1 MEIAERA
8 GAELLLLHVADPG
21 AAPGEPGSLI
31 PPLYMDHPQH
41 EWPAWTSE
49 FVRRFASLCLLG
61 QVHVRFRLAF
71 GNPAAEVLRVA
82 KEQSADLLLLAWRG
96 VLDEPRAAILNT
108 LVAEA
113 RCPVMVLRARCVLKL
128 GYGDEDGAPE
138 DGSAASGG
146 ATSTQRSPAGTTHA
160 AIREPGTA
168 GRGKGPHAPSMSAD
182 PPSSLA

>member
-1 MEIAERA
+1 MPAD
-8 GAELLLLHVADPG
+8 ELLLLHVADPG
-21 AAPGEPGSLI
+21 AAPGERGSLI

-41 EWPAWTSE
+41 EWPAWTSA

-61 QVHVRFRLAF
+61 QVHVFFRLAF

-113 RCPVMVLRARCVLKL
+113 RCPVMVVTVKMCSQARIW
-128 GYGDEDGAPE
+128 
-138 DGSAASGG
+138 
-146 ATSTQRSPAGTTHA
+146 R
-160 AIREPGTA
+160 
-168 GRGKGPHAPSMSAD
+168 
-182 PPSSLA
+182 